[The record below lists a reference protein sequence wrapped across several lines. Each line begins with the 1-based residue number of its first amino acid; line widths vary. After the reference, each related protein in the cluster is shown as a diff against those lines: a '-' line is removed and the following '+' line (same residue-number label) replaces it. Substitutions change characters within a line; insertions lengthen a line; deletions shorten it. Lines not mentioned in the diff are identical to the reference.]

1 MTRFIRILASLVFL
15 GALAGRAQDVAE
27 VKITG
32 NDTMQYDTKAFE
44 VKPGQKVKLTFTNV
58 GKLPKVA
65 MGHNVTV
72 LKKGTDKQ
80 TFAMEAIKFAA
91 NDYIPTSAPFK
102 DQIIAHTK
110 ILGPG
115 ESESIEF
122 TAPAE
127 AGEYPFLCTFPGHF
141 AVMNGIMTVK

>member
-1 MTRFIRILASLVFL
+1 MTRFIRILASLAFL
-15 GALAGRAQDVAE
+15 GALTVRAQDAE

-32 NDTMQYDTKAFE
+32 NDAMQYDIKAFE
-44 VKPGQKVKLTFTNV
+44 VKPGQKVTNI

-72 LKKGTDKQ
+72 LNKGSDKQ
-80 TFAMEAIKFAA
+80 AFAMEAIKFAA

-127 AGEYPFLCTFPGHF
+127 AGEYPFLCTIPGHF

>member
-1 MTRFIRILASLVFL
+1 MTRFIRILAALAFL
-15 GALAGRAQDVAE
+15 GALTVRAQDAE

-32 NDTMQYDTKAFE
+32 NDAMQYDIKAFE
-44 VKPGQKVKLTFTNV
+44 VKPGQKVKLTFTNI

-72 LKKGTDKQ
+72 LKKGSDKQ
-80 TFAMEAIKFAA
+80 AFAMEAIKFAA

-110 ILGPG
+110 LLGPG

>member
-1 MTRFIRILASLVFL
+1 MTRFIRILTSLALL
-15 GALAGRAQDVAE
+15 GALTVRGQDAAE
-27 VKITG
+27 IKITG

-44 VKPGQKVKLTFTNV
+44 VKAGQKVKLTFTNI

-65 MGHNVTV
+65 MGHNVVV
-72 LKKGTDKQ
+72 LKKGSEKQ
-80 TFAMEAIKFAA
+80 AFAMEAIKFAA

-127 AGEYPFLCTFPGHF
+127 TGDYPYLCTFPGHF

>member
-1 MTRFIRILASLVFL
+1 MTRFIRILAALAFL
-15 GALAGRAQDVAE
+15 GALTVRAQDAE

-44 VKPGQKVKLTFTNV
+44 VKAGQKVKLTLTNV

-72 LKKGTDKQ
+72 LKKGSDKQ
-80 TFAMEAIKFAA
+80 AFAMEAIKFAA
-91 NDYIPTSAPFK
+91 NDYIPTTAPFK

-127 AGEYPFLCTFPGHF
+127 AGDYPFLCTFPGHF
-141 AVMNGIMTVK
+141 EWIDGARQVN